1 MRSLSS
7 SRTAA
12 PVLCPSTS
20 ARLFR
25 PMSSMRRRV
34 ATLTDGGVSR
44 IDMSRRRGARVVWE
58 QWLGIDLAGRGAGIN
73 GSSLAN

>member
-1 MRSLSS
+1 
-7 SRTAA
+7 
-12 PVLCPSTS
+12 
-20 ARLFR
+20 
-25 PMSSMRRRV
+25 MSSMRRRV